1 MKGNKKLI
9 IMVSSTV
16 YGIEELLDRIYT
28 LLADYGYEVW
38 ISHKGTLPVRSDR
51 TAFENCLEAVEQCD
65 LFLGIITTSY
75 GSVLMIRQCQENGL
89 LAPVWHSDPALGVT
103 VIFNAP
109 EATPEVKRLLQYV
122 KGEMNRQAL
131 QDAMGLKDAEHFRKS
146 YLLPALEVGVIEM
159 TIPDKP
165 GSSKQQY
172 RRSAIGK
179 QMLDKDGGK

>member
-51 TAFENCLEAVEQCD
+51 TAFENCLAAVEQCD

-75 GSVLMIRQCQENGL
+75 GSVFMIRQCQENGL
-89 LAPVWHSDPALGVT
+89 PAPVWHSDPALGVT

-109 EATPEVKRLLQYV
+109 EVTPEVKRLLQYV

-131 QDAMGLKDAEHFRKS
+131 QDAMGLKDAEHFDPSTLHLAKLMKDPS
-146 YLLPALEVGVIEM
+146 LL
-159 TIPDKP
+159 
-165 GSSKQQY
+165 Q
-172 RRSAIGK
+172 AICRTNRFAK
-179 QMLDKDGGK
+179 